1 MNNIQGFAGSR
12 ADHRSLLSLSE
23 VKLEN
28 VDKHGRIF
36 AISGVGPCTITLP
49 EGFLLVWS
57 ELGGPLLRIRLN
69 GFLH

>member
-1 MNNIQGFAGSR
+1 MNTIQGFEGSR
-12 ADHRSLLSLSE
+12 ADYGHFLSLSE

-28 VDKHGRIF
+28 IDKHGRIF
-36 AISGVGPCTITLP
+36 AISGVGPCTMALS
-49 EGFLLVWS
+49 EGLVLLWG